1 MRVIFS
7 HQFFFC
13 CVLCISLGQTF
24 QRDLPFE
31 ICSSRACTLL
41 RMPSQNDQLHAGAS
55 GDGRCSQV
63 RSPHTRVNNS
73 RKGNVHNIEAGNSL
87 LPFNYNQDI
96 FPSWNMSNLAPH
108 KITYLSGFAS
118 PLPLPIQIIL
128 TKSIKF

>member
-1 MRVIFS
+1 MRMIFS

-73 RKGNVHNIEAGNSL
+73 RKGNVHSVEAGELSPPLQLQSRYFSVMKYVQFGTSQDNLFIRLCLTPPTSYTNN
-87 LPFNYNQDI
+87 FNKVN
-96 FPSWNMSNLAPH
+96 
-108 KITYLSGFAS
+108 
-118 PLPLPIQIIL
+118 
-128 TKSIKF
+128 